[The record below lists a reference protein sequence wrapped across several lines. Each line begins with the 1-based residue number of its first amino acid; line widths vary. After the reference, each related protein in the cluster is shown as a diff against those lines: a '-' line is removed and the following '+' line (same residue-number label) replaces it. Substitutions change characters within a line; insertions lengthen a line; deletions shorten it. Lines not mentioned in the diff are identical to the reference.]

1 MQVLRYREVAERV
14 HYTPVHIRRL
24 IKSGDFPKPIK
35 LGGRRVV
42 FDSAEIDEWL
52 QAKADDRAVSN

>member
-1 MQVLRYREVAERV
+1 MRVLRYREVAKLV
-14 HYTPVHIRRL
+14 HFTPVHIRRL

-42 FDSAEIDEWL
+42 FSEDEIKNWL
-52 QAKADDRAVSN
+52 KEKADAR